1 MDLTKAGD
9 YGYLGVLYLAKQ
21 PKDRVVRISEIS
33 ENQGIPEK
41 FLAKIFQNLTR
52 SGLVRSH
59 RGAKGGFSL
68 NKPAR
73 KISVKEL
80 IECVQGPIYLSNC
93 LTPSSSCDRKK
104 NCDLRKLWVKG
115 QDFLDDLLMKNTL
128 ADVAAGNVKTK
139 QKRLKYK

>member
-1 MDLTKAGD
+1 MELNKAGD
-9 YGYLGVLYLAKQ
+9 YGFLGMLYLAKQ

-33 ENQGIPEK
+33 ENEGIPEK

-68 NKPAR
+68 GKPAK

-80 IECVQGPIYLSNC
+80 LECVQGPIYLSRC
-93 LTPSSSCDRKK
+93 LSSSSDCQRKK
-104 NCDLRKLWVKG
+104 NCPLRKLWVEG
-115 QDFLDDLLMKNTL
+115 QNFLDDLLMGNSL
-128 ADVAAGNVKTK
+128 ADMAS
-139 QKRLKYK
+139 Q